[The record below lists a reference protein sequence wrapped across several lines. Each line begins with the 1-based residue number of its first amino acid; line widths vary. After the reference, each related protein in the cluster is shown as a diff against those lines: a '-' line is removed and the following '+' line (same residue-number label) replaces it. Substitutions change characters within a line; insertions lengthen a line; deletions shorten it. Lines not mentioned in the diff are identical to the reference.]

1 MMKISMEEAIHK
13 MSEKETAVFYFGY
26 PDCPWCKEAVPILKE
41 VAKQF
46 HDKIY
51 YVQTRDSQKKNCYIQ
66 MKKEKS

>member
-1 MMKISMEEAIHK
+1 

-51 YVQTRDSQKKNCYIQ
+51 YVQNKRQSKRIVIYR
-66 MKKEKS
+66 